1 MFKLLY
7 LLCFMAASVS
17 SFAFPKPLGPY
28 DIYRKTTKLIDISR
42 TDPFSPNEEY
52 RAVLTTLFTP
62 TICPTPLKPRSY
74 IPAAT
79 AKFYT
84 DLFTTYGLTI
94 PDGALT
100 SLQLQTCPD
109 PPGPH
114 LRTQPRKFPIII
126 FSPGLGTT
134 RLFYTILAQSLA
146 SSGYIVIS
154 IDHPYDTEFL
164 EFPDRT
170 VVTAANITDDL
181 VPLDVDTR
189 ARDMS
194 FVLDQLRLGAMGVRV
209 SRTADVALLGHSLGG
224 AAAAEAMRQDSRF
237 RAGINLDG
245 SMYGPVVRQGPGDDD
260 KRPFLLFGHENKT
273 HVTDPS
279 WAEFINSWG
288 HGGVV
293 ELELGKAEHYTF
305 SDLPSLLDRLGL
317 DGRQV
322 PAVKGMIGSLGGE
335 RALEVI
341 QGVIAGFLEDEFC
354 QGSPARLLNYLELYT
369 EVAVVERC

>member
-1 MFKLLY
+1 MLKLPY
-7 LLCFMAASVS
+7 LLSFMAASVS
-17 SFAFPKPLGPY
+17 SILFPKPLGPY
-28 DIYRKTTKLIDISR
+28 DVYRKTTKLVDTSR
-42 TDPFSPNEEY
+42 TDPFSPNQEY
-52 RAVLTTLFTP
+52 RAVLTTIFTP
-62 TICPTPLKPRSY
+62 TICSTPLKPRPY

-109 PPGPH
+109 PPGPDS
-114 LRTQPRKFPIII
+114 RTQPSKFPIII

-134 RLFYTILAQSLA
+134 RLFYAILAQSLA
-146 SSGYIVIS
+146 STGYIVIS

-209 SRTADVALLGHSLGG
+209 RRTADVAVLGHSLGG

-245 SMYGPVVRQGPGDDD
+245 SMYGPVVRQGPGDDE
-260 KRPFLLFGHENKT
+260 RPFLLFGHENKT

-279 WAEFINSWG
+279 WVEFINSWG
-288 HGGVV
+288 RGGVV
-293 ELELGKAEHYTF
+293 ELELEKAEHYAF
-305 SDLPSLLDRLGL
+305 SDLPSLLDLLGL

-322 PAVKGMIGSLGGE
+322 PAVKGMIGSLSGE
-335 RALEVI
+335 RALEVVR
-341 QGVIAGFLEDEFC
+341 GVIEGFLEDRFC
-354 QGSPARLLNYLELYT
+354 QGSPERLLNYLELFT
-369 EVAVVERC
+369 EVEVVERC